1 MESATTGTEA
11 WIIQRPLWVIRIEPA
26 PGEATLL
33 QAELDGGHY
42 LLCYTSDEKARAAIA
57 QLEMGAADSVPVAEG
72 PGGVVATAV
81 CQVGAVGIIVDL
93 DPATRRCAWSRQLVA
108 LA

>member
-1 MESATTGTEA
+1 MQPATTGGEA

-42 LLCYTSDEKARAAIA
+42 LLCFTTEEKARAAIA
-57 QLEMGAADSVPVAEG
+57 ELEMAAAASVPMSDDHGA
-72 PGGVVATAV
+72 VVTAV
-81 CQVGAVGIIVDL
+81 CQVGAVGIIADL
-93 DPATRRCAWSRQLVA
+93 EPATRRCAWSRQLVA